1 MPARFLGVCVC
12 QPCLSAPKQVKGE
25 NRKRTEGHE
34 SVSARLNQW
43 LTWRGNTAVET
54 VCETCDN
61 SVKERR
67 PGVTFLHWTDHG
79 DVDFDSVVRRWA
91 GPPGRSASSVP

>member
-43 LTWRGNTAVET
+43 LTWRGNTAVEI

-61 SVKERR
+61 SVNRAPSRR
-67 PGVTFLHWTDHG
+67 YNVDWTDHG
-79 DVDFDSVVRRWA
+79 DVDDR
-91 GPPGRSASSVP
+91 